1 MRSRTTTWFE
11 CKIRYEKLNEDGM
24 QKKVTEG
31 YVVDALSFTEAENR
45 IMEEMSSY
53 ISGEFTITDIKKATY
68 SEVFF
73 SDLDSADKWYK
84 ARLQFITL
92 DEKSN
97 KEKRSNVNYLVNAG
111 SFTGAVK
118 NIEEAMNGTMID
130 YVIASVAETT
140 LMDVYEYSA
149 KKEQNDKP
157 EYEQS

>member
-1 MRSRTTTWFE
+1 M
-11 CKIRYEKLNEDGM
+11 
-24 QKKVTEG
+24 
-31 YVVDALSFTEAENR
+31 
-45 IMEEMSSY
+45 
-53 ISGEFTITDIKKATY
+53 
-68 SEVFF
+68 FF

-130 YVIASVAETT
+130 YVIASVVETT
-140 LMDVYEYSA
+140 LMDVYEYSV
-149 KKEQNDKP
+149 KKTQDDKP
-157 EYEQS
+157 EYEQ